1 MNSAVNDKINNFSHF
16 QHVISDSLPPPPH
29 PATASVIMMHCV
41 RKYVTHLLPRTR
53 IYPVRCS
60 KNMGARTRKYKRLVA
75 Y

>member
-1 MNSAVNDKINNFSHF
+1 MNSAVNEKINNFSHF
-16 QHVISDSLPPPPH
+16 QQVISDSLSPPIH
-29 PATASVIMMHCV
+29 PTTASVIITHCV

-60 KNMGARTRKYKRLVA
+60 ENMGASTRKYKRLVA